1 MAGRRRGVD
10 WAVRWADHGVH
21 ERFGR
26 IEIVAV
32 HADIELAL
40 LDAFDGEP
48 VDEGGVGL
56 VVQAAQHG
64 APGFERELAAIGERA
79 RHAFYARALARIAL
93 VGLAFELRSHRLT
106 QPAHLRE

>member
-1 MAGRRRGVD
+1 MLGAGARFGHRPVGVQVGRLVVGGGRHAQRIAQGGRGD
-10 WAVRWADHGVH
+10 DRAVRRADHRVH
-21 ERFGR
+21 ERLGR

-32 HADIELAL
+32 HADIDLAL

-64 APGFERELAAIGERA
+64 APGFEG
-79 RHAFYARALARIAL
+79 H
-93 VGLAFELRSHRLT
+93 
-106 QPAHLRE
+106 